1 MYCIYNKARKL
12 YCKWNEKVIVFDTT
26 DQAYGFMNLVPAFF
40 AGEHNNVC
48 IIQTN
53 SEINGDIEN
62 NTDSI
67 LRYTDLTAERLQRE
81 NKKIISQQ
89 IENEY
94 MKEVLKNG

>member
-1 MYCIYNKARKL
+1 MYCIFNKARNL
-12 YCKWNEKVIVFDTT
+12 YCKWDDKVIVFDTT
-26 DQAYGFMNLVPAFF
+26 DQAHEFINLVPAFF
-40 AGEHNNVC
+40 AGKHNDVC
-48 IIQTN
+48 IIPTN
-53 SEINGDIEN
+53 SEMNEDIKN
-62 NTDSI
+62 NADSI

>member
-12 YCKWNEKVIVFDTT
+12 YCRWNEKVIVFDTT
-26 DQAYGFMNLVPAFF
+26 DQAYESMNLVPAFF

-48 IIQTN
+48 IIPTN
-53 SEINGDIEN
+53 SEMDEDIKN
-62 NTDSI
+62 NADSI

-81 NKKIISQQ
+81 NKEIISQQ